1 MVDITIRQR
10 IENDEEYLLSEL
22 ATLSKN
28 SLGREIPEIQSEI
41 RTEFQRDRDRII
53 HSKAFRRLKHKTQV
67 FIAPEQDHY
76 RTRLTHTLEVSQIA
90 RTIARALR
98 LNEDLV
104 EAISLGHDLGH
115 TPFGHSGEEVLQRLH
130 PNGFKHYEQSV
141 RVVQFIEQR
150 NSGIGLNLTWEV
162 LDGIRNHSG
171 DNVASTEEGKLIKY
185 ADRIAYINHDI
196 DDAIR
201 AGVIELN
208 DIPRDILQTL
218 GFSHSRRIDTMIK
231 DLVYTSLNRNKLGM
245 SEQIEDAM
253 MSLREFMF
261 EKVYLNPVVKG
272 ENKKIETIITD
283 LYEYYLEDIERLP
296 SSHLDIYEKIEATDA
311 DIVCDYI
318 AGMTDTY
325 IEEVWKEMFVDVE
338 IIGLG

>member
-1 MVDITIRQR
+1 MVDITIRKR
-10 IENDEEYLLSEL
+10 IENDEEYLLSVS

-28 SLGREIPEIQSEI
+28 SLGREVPEIQSEL

-115 TPFGHSGEEVLQRLH
+115 TPFGHSGEEILQRLH
-130 PNGFKHYEQSV
+130 PNGFKHYEQSI

-150 NSGIGLNLTWEV
+150 NSGMGLNLTWEV

-201 AGVIELN
+201 AGVIELR

-231 DLVYTSLNRNKLGM
+231 DLVYTSLNNNKLGM
-245 SEQIEDAM
+245 SEQIESAM

-272 ENKKIETIITD
+272 DNKRIETIITD
-283 LYEYYLEDIERLP
+283 LYEYYLEDIDRLP
-296 SSHLDIYEKIEATDA
+296 SSHLEIYEKIDATDA

>member
-1 MVDITIRQR
+1 MVDITVRER
-10 IENDEEYLLSEL
+10 IEKDEEYILSVS

-28 SLGREIPEIQSEI
+28 SLGREVPEIQSEL

-115 TPFGHSGEEVLQRLH
+115 TPFGHSGEEILQRLH
-130 PNGFKHYEQSV
+130 PNGFKHYEQSI

-150 NSGIGLNLTWEV
+150 NSGMGLNLTWEV

-201 AGVIELN
+201 AGVIELS

-231 DLVYTSLNRNKLGM
+231 DLVYTSLNTNKLGM

-272 ENKKIETIITD
+272 DNKRIETIITD
-283 LYEYYLEDIERLP
+283 LYEYYLEDIDRLP
-296 SSHLDIYEKIEATDA
+296 SSHLEIYEKIDATDA

-338 IIGLG
+338 IMGLG

>member
-1 MVDITIRQR
+1 MVGITIRER
-10 IENDEEYLLSEL
+10 IEKDEEMLLSPV

-28 SLGREIPEIQSEI
+28 TLGRVIPEVESEL
-41 RTEFQRDRDRII
+41 RTAFQRDRDRII

-115 TPFGHSGEEVLQRLH
+115 TPFGHSGEEVLKNLH
-130 PNGFKHYEQSV
+130 PNGFKHYEQSI

-196 DDAIR
+196 DDAVR
-201 AGVIELN
+201 AGVIELS
-208 DIPRDILQTL
+208 DIPRNLLQVL

-231 DLVYTSLNRNKLGM
+231 DLVYTSIEKNKLGM
-245 SEQIEDAM
+245 SKQVEDAM

-261 EKVYLNPVVKG
+261 EKVYLNPIVKKD
-272 ENKKIETIITD
+272 NKKIETIMTD
-283 LYEYYLEDIERLP
+283 LYEYYMEDIERLP
-296 SSHLDIYEKIEATDA
+296 SQHLDLYQKIEATDA

-325 IEEVWKEMFVDVE
+325 IEEVWKEIFVDVE
-338 IIGLG
+338 LIGLG